1 VRLSLMP
8 VIDVD
13 FDVDVVIDE
22 TSLYIDAADE
32 RG

>member
-1 VRLSLMP
+1 MP

-13 FDVDVVIDE
+13 FDVDVDVDVVIDE

>member
-1 VRLSLMP
+1 MP

-13 FDVDVVIDE
+13 FDVDVDVDVDIDE